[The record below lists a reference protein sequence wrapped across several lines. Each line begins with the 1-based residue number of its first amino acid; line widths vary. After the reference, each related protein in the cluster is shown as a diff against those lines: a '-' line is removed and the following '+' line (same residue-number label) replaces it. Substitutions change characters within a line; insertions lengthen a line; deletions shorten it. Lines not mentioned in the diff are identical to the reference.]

1 MPINNGGASK
11 IQPNTLDN
19 FSRFGMQTK
28 AKRLTVSVY
37 MKRTLQILLTLFLFS
52 CNSIEEKI
60 NSKQA
65 ERPKSQVVQP
75 KYIDIV
81 EPDHDTLP
89 NGKRLLDNI
98 DSSLSNYYKEVVGSD
113 TLKGAYITCYG
124 IDDSIKYFYLMHGKI
139 LHLLNKTPINTST
152 WGLGTLKKDFANS
165 FMTQLDNGNGCPS
178 SYQLFDK
185 KTGSNIL
192 GKYVQAISYTYF
204 KDTLF
209 MLYDNRAKN
218 RKLDSITL
226 FNTTTKRKEDY
237 KLPNNLPPFCDIQ
250 IDKLLKKN
258 LKISFTAYVG
268 DKFEKTKIY
277 NR

>member
-1 MPINNGGASK
+1 MP
-11 IQPNTLDN
+11 
-19 FSRFGMQTK
+19 TK
-28 AKRLTVSVY
+28 AKRLTVNVY

-65 ERPKSQVVQP
+65 ERPKSQVVHP